1 METVGKILLVL
12 DREVKRELEALIPSG
27 QRSRIINE
35 ALRKELLLIKRKK
48 ITEELL
54 EISSHTRS
62 VSTKEI
68 VKELRKERRRH

>member
-12 DREVKRELEALIPSG
+12 DRDVKRELEALIPSG